1 MTPFGTTA
9 GALRNAGRDVRAAW
23 GRGAW
28 LALLAVVVAAA
39 VPFLPGALRVDGL
52 AATGYLALA
61 AIGLGFA
68 AGIGGLPSLAQGAF
82 VGVGAIA
89 AANLVS
95 HGWPAPSANSQV
107 AIHVTAAT

>member
-9 GALRNAGRDVRAAW
+9 AALRDAGRDVRTAW
-23 GRGAW
+23 SHAAW

-39 VPFLPGALRVDGL
+39 IPFLPGVPRVDGL

-82 VGVGAIA
+82 VGVGAVGCYHVRSPRRLAFA
-89 AANLVS
+89 A
-95 HGWPAPSANSQV
+95 
-107 AIHVTAAT
+107 